1 MFNFF
6 ILLGSGPSND
16 RGPKRNFG
24 RKAKPGGGNNEYARK
39 PRNSL
44 RIGAQ
49 GKRGRSAQKNMSRG
63 SLRRRDR
70 SKEKEMR
77 LEAAI
82 ERKTV
87 QLPE

>member
-1 MFNFF
+1 MNT
-6 ILLGSGPSND
+6 GGPSGG

-24 RKAKPGGGNNEYARK
+24 KKKPASNDYAKK

-44 RIGAQ
+44 RIGT
-49 GKRGRSAQKNMSRG
+49 GKKGRSAQKNMSRG

-70 SKEKEMR
+70 SKEKEMKE
-77 LEAAI
+77 LAAI
-82 ERKTV
+82 ERKTI

>member
-1 MFNFF
+1 MLYTNKN
-6 ILLGSGPSND
+6 IGTSNK
-16 RGPKRNFG
+16 GPKRSFG
-24 RKAKPGGGNNEYARK
+24 KKARPGGGNEYAKK

-44 RIGAQ
+44 RIGTT

-70 SKEKEMR
+70 SKEKE
-77 LEAAI
+77 LKAQAAV
-82 ERKTV
+82 ERKTI